1 MTYEL
6 QLDFEESIQTFT
18 DLKPLFIELKRTG
31 HIFIYN
37 PSDDKYKEAAADH
50 CIDATKASL
59 YIETTVSA
67 EGVFVEGEAFWI
79 ENYLLDEFS
88 NPEKRPYIEKY
99 L

>member
-6 QLDFEESIQTFT
+6 QLDFEEPIQTFM
-18 DLKPLFIELKRTG
+18 DLKPLFKEVKRTG

-37 PSDDKYKEAAADH
+37 TSDDKYKEMAAGC
-50 CIDATKASL
+50 CINPAKETL
-59 YIETTVSA
+59 YIETSVSI
-67 EGVFVEGEAFWI
+67 EGVFVESETFWI